1 VRLLQQLSV
10 HRGNVPA
17 IIVVDTLLDY
27 GIANRSLEKGKYIL
41 DNQGKP
47 LSIHSAS
54 INELLLLNPTEPDQ
68 IALRWER
75 DISHTAQVVIQRISL
90 CQPRERIKIGF
101 CGRSRHKQ
109 SKNSDEK

>member
-1 VRLLQQLSV
+1 MRLLQQPSV

-27 GIANRSLEKGKYIL
+27 GIANRSLEKGECLL
-41 DNQGKP
+41 DNRGKP

-54 INELLLLNPTEPDQ
+54 INELLLLDPTQPDQ

-101 CGRSRHKQ
+101 CGRSRHKK
-109 SKNSDEK
+109 SKNSEEK